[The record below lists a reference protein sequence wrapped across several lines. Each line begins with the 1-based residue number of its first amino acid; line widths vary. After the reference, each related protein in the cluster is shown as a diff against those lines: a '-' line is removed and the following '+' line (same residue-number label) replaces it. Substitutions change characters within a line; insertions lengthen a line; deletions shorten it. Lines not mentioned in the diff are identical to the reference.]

1 MGYGSMTHH
10 GVKAP
15 SAKKKRTRVERR
27 DILFAL
33 LLLAPCLCLIL
44 ALESFPIIFS
54 LFLTFQSVQ
63 VGMKGLSLQFAG
75 LSNWQHMLT
84 DQALIPIL
92 IRTLYFTG
100 LDVGLS
106 FLIGL
111 CVALVLNEEF
121 RGKRFVQ
128 VALIVPWAIPVVVSG
143 RMFGLIFSAGF
154 GILNTLLIKIGAI
167 NIGLRWLT
175 DTNLSINTVAL
186 AQVWTHF
193 PLLAL
198 FFLAA
203 FETIPEELYDAAKID
218 GTSRWQRFRHVTIP
232 SVRNIIL
239 MMLIITTIA
248 SFKVFDMIYI
258 MTMGYADTMVWYFNV
273 FVQSFK
279 YLYFDYGATLAY
291 ALFAAILL
299 LTAIYL
305 RLFPLR
311 EQ

>member
-1 MGYGSMTHH
+1 MMH
-10 GVKAP
+10 GGGKVAGTRR
-15 SAKKKRTRVERR
+15 KRRR
-27 DILFAL
+27 IEQRDVLFAFM
-33 LLLAPCLCLIL
+33 LLAPCLGLIL
-44 ALESFPIIFS
+44 TLESFPIFFS
-54 LFLTFQSVQ
+54 LFLTFESVL
-63 VGMKGLSLQFAG
+63 VGVKGLSFQFVG
-75 LSNWQHMLT
+75 LSNWQHMFSDLT
-84 DQALIPIL
+84 LSPIL
-92 IRTLYFTG
+92 VRTLYFTG

-121 RGKRFVQ
+121 HGKRFAQ
-128 VALIVPWAIPVVVSG
+128 VALIIPWAIPVVVSG
-143 RMFGLIFSAGF
+143 RMWGLIFHSGF
-154 GILNTLLIKIGAI
+154 GILNTLLIKV
-167 NIGLRWLT
+167 GLIKVGILWLT
-175 DTNLSINTVAL
+175 DPNLSINTVVL

-218 GTSRWQRFRHVTIP
+218 GTSKWQRFRHVTIP

-258 MTMGYADTMVWYFNV
+258 MTMGYAETMVWYFNV

-291 ALFAAILL
+291 ALFAAILV

>member
-1 MGYGSMTHH
+1 MTHD
-10 GVKAP
+10 GAKVP
-15 SAKKKRTRVERR
+15 STRKKRTRIERR
-27 DILFAL
+27 EVRFAL
-33 LLLAPCLCLIL
+33 LLLAPCLGLII
-44 ALESFPIIFS
+44 ALESFPVFFS
-54 LFLTFQSVQ
+54 LFLTFQSVHA
-63 VGMKGLSLQFAG
+63 GMKGLTFQFAG
-75 LSNWQHMLT
+75 LANWQQMFS
-84 DQALIPIL
+84 DPALSPIL
-92 IRTLYFTG
+92 VRTMYFTS

-106 FLIGL
+106 FLVGL
-111 CVALVLNEEF
+111 FVALVLNEDF
-121 RGKRFVQ
+121 WGKRFAR
-128 VALIVPWAIPVVVSG
+128 VALILPWAIPTVVSG
-143 RMFGLIFSAGF
+143 RMFGLIFHSGF
-154 GILNTLLIKIGAI
+154 GILNTLLIKIGLI
-167 NIGLRWLT
+167 NTGILWLT
-175 DTNLSINTVAL
+175 DTRFSINTVAL

-218 GTSRWQRFRHVTIP
+218 GASRWHRFRHVTIP

-258 MTMGYADTMVWYFNV
+258 MTMGYAETMVWYFNV

-299 LTAIYL
+299 LTAVYL
-305 RLFPLR
+305 KLFPLR